1 MGDQSAVSV
10 NHQTGL
16 TGSQMGVGT
25 EHVAL
30 HHVAAPANEWNSVIE
45 QPDPRH
51 PGVVRANVGR
61 LAESAR
67 GAGIERVEAPGPVEG
82 EADAAVGQTRR
93 EDVLVPRVDV
103 DHPVGART
111 SGNHALSQT
120 AAVHRRDS
128 AQDGELV
135 DHGAAVEP
143 IPHRADSLSFGHGA
157 ALGAN

>member
-1 MGDQSAVSV
+1 MGDQSTVSV

-82 EADAAVGQTRR
+82 EADAAIGQTWRK
-93 EDVLVPRVDV
+93 DVLILQHYV
-103 DHPVGART
+103 DHPICART
-111 SGNHALSQT
+111 AGAHALSQT
-120 AAVHRRDS
+120 AAVAR
-128 AQDGELV
+128 
-135 DHGAAVEP
+135 
-143 IPHRADSLSFGHGA
+143 
-157 ALGAN
+157 